1 MSHFPLVWVN
11 IPLFFSV
18 YVVPSRAEAVSE
30 ARVTDG
36 QSLVRREVTLHTP
49 SLLSVQADGALTQV
63 QDTSGEP
70 DEGSEG
76 HFTDTVPSEELADN
90 QGPEKHPVVILPARG
105 DYGLPGRPGRRG
117 ESGEVGETGPQG
129 FNGTDLYGLPGPQGD
144 QGPEGPR
151 GPMGSKGT
159 PGREGPLGPPGP
171 APAEVQEIKDSFDEF
186 NASFQAAQEEA
197 YSTHRRLMRRLS
209 AMQMRLAAVSPKITR
224 LANFSEGLKAWACA
238 VQGQFKNSLA
248 RAGELLT
255 RTKEV
260 GRHEA
265 SHTEITTTSVNPN
278 VVAAN
283 SITGYKSFAWVSCP
297 SGFVASMCLAL
308 LLSG

>member
-1 MSHFPLVWVN
+1 M
-11 IPLFFSV
+11 
-18 YVVPSRAEAVSE
+18 
-30 ARVTDG
+30 G
-36 QSLVRREVTLHTP
+36 
-49 SLLSVQADGALTQV
+49 
-63 QDTSGEP
+63 
-70 DEGSEG
+70 
-76 HFTDTVPSEELADN
+76 
-90 QGPEKHPVVILPARG
+90 
-105 DYGLPGRPGRRG
+105 
-117 ESGEVGETGPQG
+117 G

-151 GPMGSKGT
+151 GPIGSKGT

-224 LANFSEGLKAWACA
+224 LANFSEGLEAWACA

-265 SHTEITTTSVNPN
+265 SHTDIGKSECCGSELHHRLQELRLGELPKWVCGVYVFGT
-278 VVAAN
+278 VVERM
-283 SITGYKSFAWVSCP
+283 SCQ
-297 SGFVASMCLAL
+297 FT
-308 LLSG
+308 